1 MAKELKI
8 VPKHFKNELIESME
22 FMVGKSVCDFIKIA
36 LGKRMMCVA
45 IAHEGTWSCGHLPL
59 TQ

>member
-1 MAKELKI
+1 MAKELKT

-22 FMVGKSVCDFIKIA
+22 YMVGKSVCDVIKIA
-36 LGKRMMCVA
+36 LGKRLICVA
-45 IAHEGTWSCGHLPL
+45 IAHEVTWSCGDLAF